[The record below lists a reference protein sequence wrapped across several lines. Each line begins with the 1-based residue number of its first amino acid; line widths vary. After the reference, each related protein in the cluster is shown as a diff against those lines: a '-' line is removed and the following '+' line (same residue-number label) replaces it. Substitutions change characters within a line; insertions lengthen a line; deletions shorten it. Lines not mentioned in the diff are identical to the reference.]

1 MSMAPYGVLDQ
12 LFAYFAKGSTLD
24 FEGFINTVNLIR
36 AKKIEDKIE
45 LILKLM
51 DKNENGLLSFDEIVN
66 RCNVMLNGMLER
78 DNTDLSLE
86 KISDYITR

>member
-1 MSMAPYGVLDQ
+1 
-12 LFAYFAKGSTLD
+12 
-24 FEGFINTVNLIR
+24 VNLIR

-51 DKNENGLLSFDEIVN
+51 DENENGLLSYEEIVN
-66 RCNVMLNGMLER
+66 RCNVMLVGMLES
-78 DNTDLSLE
+78 DNTELSLE